1 MTIKEHNK
9 TKLWIIES
17 LFQLIE
23 HKDYNNITISQ
34 IVDKAGLARRTFYRY
49 FKTKNQVIEYTVKF
63 LMQDF
68 ASTILKNHSQ
78 TQKTIISSY
87 FEFWSNH
94 FDILEALNKAHLS
107 YFIEDNL
114 LTLMYEVAI
123 EVGHAPKEIDAE
135 KRIEIYEKYKFDFTF
150 KLSGLWKVT
159 ILWISESPRKSP
171 EEISKI
177 VNKLLF

>member
-1 MTIKEHNK
+1 MTINEHNK

-23 HKDYNNITISQ
+23 YKDYNDITITQ

-49 FKTKNQVIEYTVKF
+49 FKTKNQVIEYSVNL

-68 ASTILKNHSQ
+68 ANTILKNHSR
-78 TQKTIISSY
+78 TQSTIIYSY

-94 FDILEALNKAHLS
+94 VDILKLLSKAHLL

-123 EVGHAPKEIDAE
+123 EVGHIPKELDAE
-135 KRIEIYEKYKFDFTF
+135 KRIKIYEQYKFDFAF

-159 ILWISESPRKSP
+159 ILWVSESPQKSP
-171 EEISKI
+171 SEISKI
-177 VNKLLF
+177 VTKLLF